1 MKTFL
6 SLSVILLV
14 NFVGSAQE
22 TLQIDFQV
30 VFKADPP
37 DARRA
42 ILYVDRKESVF
53 VEDRP
58 DEMFFSEES
67 ASDDL
72 NGNFPE
78 PTTGTYYKEQ
88 TSQSIESKTSLII
101 EISADLNPEKRER
114 LPEDKNS
121 PPQTAKDTLLR
132 NTDVQQWTLQEQHK
146 IIAGFITYKATCEY
160 KGKKWTAWFAPD
172 IRIASGPWKLYG
184 LPGMILEAYD
194 EQREVYFRATRVIDN
209 PKEIHP
215 RVLKFKE
222 LLTQ

>member
-1 MKTFL
+1 MSFT
-6 SLSVILLV
+6 SA
-14 NFVGSAQE
+14 AQE

-30 VFKADPP
+30 VFKSDPP

-42 ILYVDRKESVF
+42 ILYVDRKESIF
-53 VEDRP
+53 VEDRFD
-58 DEMFFSEES
+58 DEAFFSEGNPSEDLES
-67 ASDDL
+67 L
-72 NGNFPE
+72 FPE
-78 PTTGTYYKEQ
+78 PNTQTYYKEQ
-88 TSQSIESKTSLII
+88 TAQSIESKSNLII
-101 EISADLNPEKRER
+101 EISADLNPRKRETP
-114 LPEDKNS
+114 PEDTND
-121 PPQTAKDTLLR
+121 PPRTGKDTLVR
-132 NTDVQQWTLQEQHK
+132 NTDIQQWNIQEQHK

-194 EQREVYFRATRVIDN
+194 EQREVYFRATRVVDN

-222 LLTQ
+222 LITQ